1 MADERQPLE
10 KPQLDWDKVKAFAFQ
25 TMTDIGTA
33 MHGALSYIGDRLGIF
48 KAMAGAGWISSAE
61 LAASTGLSERY
72 LREWLGAM
80 AAARYVEYDPAT
92 RKFLL
97 PPEHAMILA
106 KEDSPFFF
114 GGFIQG
120 IANIAMAPKVAE
132 AFKTG
137 KGVPQSEYP
146 PDTVEGIERGTAP
159 MFQHHLVRKWL
170 PAMPQVVASLTDGGS
185 ALDVGCGSGRAAIAL
200 AKAFPRALVFGY
212 DSHPESIER
221 ARANARAAGLIKD
234 RIAFEAV
241 DCTKLPAER
250 WDFITTFDVV
260 HDSVDPVALLK
271 SIRQALKPAGTYL
284 MLELNVSA
292 NLEDNLNPMGRMMYS
307 TSTLYCM
314 TVSLAQGG
322 AGIGA
327 VMGEPKARELC
338 AQAGFTRFRRL
349 PIDDMFS
356 ALYEV
361 RR

>member
-1 MADERQPLE
+1 MPDL
-10 KPQLDWDKVKAFAFQ
+10 KPQLDWNKVKAFAFQ
-25 TMTDIGTA
+25 AMTDIGTA
-33 MHGALSYIGDRLGIF
+33 LHGALSYIGDQVGIF
-48 KAMAGAGWISSAE
+48 KALADAGWVTSVE
-61 LAASTGLSERY
+61 LAERTGLSERY

-80 AAARYVEYDPAT
+80 AAAHYVEYDPAT
-92 RKFLL
+92 RKFLM
-97 PPEHAMILA
+97 PREHAMILA
-106 KEDSPFFF
+106 DESSPFFF
-114 GGFIQG
+114 GGLIQG
-120 IANIAMAPKVAE
+120 IANITMAPKVAA

-137 KGVPQSEYP
+137 KGVPLSEYP
-146 PDTVEGIERGTAP
+146 PETFEGIERITAP
-159 MFQHHLVRKWL
+159 MYQHHLVRRWL
-170 PAMPQVVASLTDGGS
+170 PAIPQVVEALSDGGC
-185 ALDVGCGSGRAAIAL
+185 ALDVGCGSGRAAITL
-200 AKAFPRALVFGY
+200 AKAFPRALIFGY
-212 DSHPESIER
+212 DSHPHSIER
-221 ARANARAAGLIKD
+221 AQANARAAGLRD

-271 SIRQALKPAGTYL
+271 SIRQALKPDGTYL
-284 MLELNVSA
+284 MLEMNVSG

-307 TSTLYCM
+307 MSTLYCM
-314 TVSLAQGG
+314 TVSLAEGG

-349 PIDDMFS
+349 PIDDLFS

>member
-1 MADERQPLE
+1 
-10 KPQLDWDKVKAFAFQ
+10 
-25 TMTDIGTA
+25 
-33 MHGALSYIGDRLGIF
+33 
-48 KAMAGAGWISSAE
+48 
-61 LAASTGLSERY
+61 
-72 LREWLGAM
+72 M
-80 AAARYVEYDPAT
+80 AAARYVEYDAGNK
-92 RKFLL
+92 KFFM
-97 PPEHAMILA
+97 PPEHAMVLA

-114 GGFIQG
+114 GGFFEG
-120 IANIAMAPKVAE
+120 VVNVAMAPKVAD
-132 AFKTG
+132 AFRTG

-146 PDTVEGIERGTAP
+146 AETFEGIERGTAP
-159 MFQHHLVRKWL
+159 MYTNSLVSKWL
-170 PAMPQVVASLTDGGS
+170 PAMPQVVKALSEGAS
-185 ALDVGCGSGRAAIAL
+185 ALDVGCGSGRAVIEM
-200 AKAFPRALVFGY
+200 AKAFPGAHISGY
-212 DSHPESIER
+212 DDHPGSIER
-221 ARANARAAGLIKD
+221 ARANARAAGVGD
-234 RIAFEAV
+234 RVSFEAV
-241 DCTKLPAER
+241 DCTRLPAAR

-292 NLEDNLNPMGRMMYS
+292 NLEDNLNPMGRLMYS

-314 TVSLAQGG
+314 TVSLAHGG

-349 PIDDMFS
+349 PIDDLFS